1 MTIEELQEAVASG
14 ENITYG
20 EVEDLLAGQEVIG
33 LQEGEN
39 VPINF
44 KNCNLTVNG
53 DVDAASHVISISDD
67 AVLYNPIISGR

>member
-1 MTIEELQEAVASG
+1 MTIEELQEAIASG
-14 ENITYG
+14 ENVTWG
-20 EVEDLLAGQEVIG
+20 EAKDLLSGQEVVG

-53 DVDAASHVISISDD
+53 DVDAASHTISIPDD
-67 AVLYNPIISGR
+67 AVLYNPII

>member
-1 MTIEELQEAVASG
+1 MTIEELQEAVDAG
-14 ENITYG
+14 EDITYG
-20 EVEDLLAGQEVIG
+20 EVAYLLIGQEVVG

-53 DVDAASHVISISDD
+53 NVDAASHIIFISNG
-67 AVLYNPIISGR
+67 AVLYNPILGGN

>member
-1 MTIEELQEAVASG
+1 MTIEELQEAVDAG
-14 ENITYG
+14 EDITYG
-20 EVEDLLAGQEVIG
+20 EVAYLLIGQEVVG

-53 DVDAASHVISISDD
+53 NVDAASHIISISNG
-67 AVLYNPIISGR
+67 AVLYNPILGGN

>member
-1 MTIEELQEAVASG
+1 MTIEEVQEAVASG
-14 ENITYG
+14 KNVTYG
-20 EVEDLLAGQEVIG
+20 EVADLLTGQEVIG
-33 LQEGEN
+33 LREGEN

-67 AVLYNPIISGR
+67 AVLYNPILGGN